1 MFHFVC
7 GPLVYI
13 RVGVSCHCIIQ
24 AVDLAC
30 SPSSKKECWRF
41 VTSLFAITK
50 TDSVVQGSHLR
61 VRLELISSIS
71 VSDLGSVP
79 FVTATQHGAGLRTKR
94 ACCVCVSE
102 CLWEGVK
109 QEKKQTKQN
118 ILVKIKSLLPF

>member
-94 ACCVCVSE
+94 ACCLCVCLNVCEKVSSRR
-102 CLWEGVK
+102 K
-109 QEKKQTKQN
+109 SRQN
-118 ILVKIKSLLPF
+118 RIF